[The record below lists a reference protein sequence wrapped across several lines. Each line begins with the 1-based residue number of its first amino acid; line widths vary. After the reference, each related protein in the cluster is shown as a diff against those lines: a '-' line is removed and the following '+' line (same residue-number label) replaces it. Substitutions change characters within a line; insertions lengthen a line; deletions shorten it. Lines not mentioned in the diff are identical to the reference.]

1 MCTHAQEGDHVR
13 VLVIGMGES
22 ARAHVHACVRAHV
35 SDIFRDKGGN
45 ASLIG
50 PWPSKVTVQA

>member
-13 VLVIGMGES
+13 VLVMGMGES
-22 ARAHVHACVRAHV
+22 ARAHV
-35 SDIFRDKGGN
+35 SDIFGDKAGN
-45 ASLIG
+45 ASLVG